1 MLLPIFILVIVVTV
15 GAGPKITGGT
25 TTPIQHVVIIFQEN
39 NSFDH
44 YFATYPKTI
53 TDSNGNVIFQPK
65 PNSPTINGLNADLLT
80 NNQNSAQ
87 PFLLTSVSTC
97 DQDNAYT
104 AEQEAYDKGA
114 ADEFVEFTEGTGCA
128 VPYENM
134 GYYDGSTVTALW
146 NYAQNYAMSDNFY
159 GTTFGPTL
167 LGHLNLISGQT
178 HGATPVTATSSVL
191 NGTVL
196 VNIDPTYDNY
206 STGDTISMSG
216 KNMGDLLNAQ
226 NVTWGA
232 FIGGF
237 ASPNTTHTCVAGS
250 PTADYDPH
258 YDPFQYYATTCN
270 PSHLPPTSVSMIG
283 HTDQANHQYDLSNLW
298 QALEA
303 HNLPA
308 VCYVKAPVYQ
318 TGHPAKSTA
327 ICEQEFLV
335 ETINELE
342 KSPEWDTMAIF
353 IAYDDSDG
361 WYDHQAPP
369 VVNTS
374 ASSADPF
381 TFESSN
387 PAMGGYEDRAGYGPR
402 LPLLV
407 LSPYAKENYVDHGIT
422 DQTSILRFVEDN
434 WNLGRIGNYSFDA
447 LAGSLNP
454 MFDFVDAPRAD
465 RLFLNPNTG
474 RNGV

>member
-1 MLLPIFILVIVVTV
+1 MSAKKKMPIFSRWMPLMLLPIFILVIVVTV

-167 LGHLNLISGQT
+167 LGHLNLSRMSYSSG
-178 HGATPVTATSSVL
+178 
-191 NGTVL
+191 
-196 VNIDPTYDNY
+196 
-206 STGDTISMSG
+206 
-216 KNMGDLLNAQ
+216 
-226 NVTWGA
+226 
-232 FIGGF
+232 
-237 ASPNTTHTCVAGS
+237 VA
-250 PTADYDPH
+250 
-258 YDPFQYYATTCN
+258 
-270 PSHLPPTSVSMIG
+270 HL
-283 HTDQANHQYDLSNLW
+283 
-298 QALEA
+298 
-303 HNLPA
+303 
-308 VCYVKAPVYQ
+308 
-318 TGHPAKSTA
+318 
-327 ICEQEFLV
+327 
-335 ETINELE
+335 
-342 KSPEWDTMAIF
+342 
-353 IAYDDSDG
+353 
-361 WYDHQAPP
+361 
-369 VVNTS
+369 
-374 ASSADPF
+374 
-381 TFESSN
+381 
-387 PAMGGYEDRAGYGPR
+387 AMQLA
-402 LPLLV
+402 
-407 LSPYAKENYVDHGIT
+407 
-422 DQTSILRFVEDN
+422 
-434 WNLGRIGNYSFDA
+434 DA
-447 LAGSLNP
+447 LAFSHSRGVCHRDLKPSNILVTPGGKP
-454 MFDFVDAPRAD
+454 MLLDFNLSSDQQAYVPHVGGTLPYMAPRAD
-465 RLFLNPNTG
+465 
-474 RNGV
+474 